1 MYWFSS
7 VEKVGFDIFKTE
19 LVSTVFPSF
28 TQRLLL
34 DIKSAS
40 ILLPISSFMS
50 LKRPLPQ
57 PFFSIVRFTSKS
69 LDSMRL
75 GRYAWSMDGKCI

>member
-7 VEKVGFDIFKTE
+7 VEKVGFDIFKIE
-19 LVSTVFPSF
+19 LISTVFASF
-28 TQRLLL
+28 TQRLLF

-40 ILLPISSFMS
+40 ILLPTSSFMS

-57 PFFSIVRFTSKS
+57 PFSSIVRFTSKS
-69 LDSMRL
+69 LDI
-75 GRYAWSMDGKCI
+75 GIVFKD